1 MKRYNYPDPLSWK
14 ALAAR
19 PLQESPEELQQ
30 TVREIIGAV
39 QVEGDGALARF
50 AEKFD
55 RYIPASWRISLAE
68 RDKRAALTPPPV
80 MAAIDRAVD
89 CITAF
94 HRSQIVEEP
103 PVSPVNGVTCW
114 RRAVP
119 IERVGLY
126 TPGGTAPLFSTL
138 IMLAVPARVAGC
150 TTIAVTTPV
159 RAEGLDPRIAYVAQL
174 LEIEEI
180 YAIGG
185 AQAVA
190 AFAYGTQSVP
200 KVGKIFGP
208 GNRFV
213 NEAKLQVAARG
224 VAIDLP
230 AGPSEVLV
238 IADTRADPRF
248 IAADLLAQA
257 EHGLDSQVVAVVT
270 CTNQADEIEWEIE
283 RQVAMLPRQSVA
295 AGALDNSLVVV
306 LSSLDEALLFSN
318 VYAPEHLILS
328 CGEANAESLL
338 PRVRNAGSVF
348 VGYMTPEALGDY
360 ASGTNHILPTAGS
373 AVAVGGLSV
382 DAFMKK
388 VTFQRATAEGL
399 QALST
404 TVVEMARAEGLEA
417 HARAVI
423 LRLGETI

>member
-1 MKRYNYPDPLSWK
+1 
-14 ALAAR
+14 LAAR
-19 PLQESPEELQQ
+19 PRQEDPEELPQ
-30 TVREIIGAV
+30 TVREIIEAV
-39 QVEGDGALARF
+39 RVEGDAALARF

-55 RYIPASWRISLAE
+55 RYKPPSWRISLAE
-68 RDKRAALTPPPV
+68 RDKRAALTPPSV
-80 MAAIDRAVD
+80 MAAIDRAIS

-94 HRSQIVEEP
+94 HRSQISDEM
-103 PVSPVNGVTCW
+103 PVSTVRGVTCW

-138 IMLAVPARVAGC
+138 IMLAIPARVAGC
-150 TTIAVTTPV
+150 TEIALTTPV
-159 RAEGLDPRIAYVAQL
+159 RAEGLDPNIAYVAQR
-174 LEIEEI
+174 LEIDEI
-180 YAIGG
+180 YGLGG

-190 AFAYGTQSVP
+190 AFAYGTKSVP
-200 KVGKIFGP
+200 RVAKICGP

-213 NEAKLQVAARG
+213 NEAKLQVAAQG

-238 IADTRADPRF
+238 IADTAANPLF
-248 IAADLLAQA
+248 VAADLLAQA
-257 EHGLDSQVVAVVT
+257 EHGPDSQVVAVVT
-270 CTNQADEIEWEIE
+270 CANQAYQIE
-283 RQVAMLPRQSVA
+283 REVERQLGMLPRQSVA
-295 AGALDNSLVVV
+295 AKALESSLVVV
-306 LSSLDEALLFSN
+306 LNSLDEALQFAN

-328 CGEANAESLL
+328 CAEANAESLL
-338 PRVRNAGSVF
+338 PFVRNAGSVF

-373 AVAVGGLSV
+373 AVAVSGLSG

-388 VTFQRATAEGL
+388 ITFQRATSEGL
-399 QALST
+399 RALSS

-417 HARAVI
+417 HARAVT
-423 LRLGETI
+423 LRLGGTL